1 MRKCTGKH
9 CWANESKKYREKNHQ
24 DMSYLM
30 GTFINMCPSCSALIP
45 WPSLQVPATT
55 SIRWTLWW
63 NFKGRRR
70 LETWFFPS
78 TCRFHHW
85 DNHLYVEF
93 PAYEAVEKVDG
104 YLGSSFCKW
113 VVYEQIDH
121 LTMST
126 ITHPNSGPPCG
137 SKGLHLLTPHSMWGQ
152 PRDYAVCSL
161 LGHSARLH

>member
-1 MRKCTGKH
+1 
-9 CWANESKKYREKNHQ
+9 
-24 DMSYLM
+24 MSYLM

-45 WPSLQVPATT
+45 RPSLQVSAMT
-55 SIRWTLWW
+55 SIRWTPWW

-104 YLGSSFCKW
+104 YLGSSLCKW
-113 VVYEQIDH
+113 IVYEQIDH

-126 ITHPNSGPPCG
+126 ITHPNSGATMWLQGAPLTHSTFHVRATP
-137 SKGLHLLTPHSMWGQ
+137 GL
-152 PRDYAVCSL
+152 CSL
-161 LGHSARLH
+161 QSARPQCKIVLIPQRRVMQT